1 MLQPLTIYKS
11 SAGSGKTYTL
21 VQEYLKIVLL
31 EPYLYKKVLAITFTN
46 KATEEMKN
54 RIIDALSVLAYET
67 ESTLPAKYWSLY
79 NHLKEHLQEQEQTR
93 EISIKHQAQKVLT
106 NILSDYSNFSVS
118 TIESFFQRIIK
129 AFSRELSLPM
139 GYEIEMERNYV
150 LDQITRA
157 SLLEVGENES
167 LTKLIQRYVS
177 QDMEEGKGWKVER
190 KIKTLGEKIFSE
202 KFQEL
207 SLFGKNSPEQQ
218 VDAVLEVVKE
228 LWKIRKQYE
237 QRVLSIRE
245 KTLELLHTYQLSPQ
259 DFKYKNTSVVASLV
273 KQPDFQKPDKLAPGK
288 RMLTAVDEPE
298 SLYAKNSP
306 RLADIEGL
314 ISGGLHD
321 LIRERIQLHH
331 DQYEGYLSAAEV
343 LKHLY
348 KFGVL
353 SSLQEKLK
361 VYREENRMLMI
372 SDTNLLLR
380 SITGEE
386 GTQVSANTPFI
397 YEKVGTRYQHYLI
410 DEFQDTSDMQWA
422 NLFPLLA
429 ESLATGNKS
438 LLVGDVKQAIYRWR
452 NGNMKLLM
460 EDVAHQLQTTMGQ
473 SPASKQL
480 NNNWRTRQE
489 VVDFN
494 NTFFVLAKQ
503 LLANALEEN
512 DFNIL
517 IETAYE
523 EVVQKAQ
530 KVSSEEAR
538 GYVQYTPVTVEKG
551 EDWKAHALQV
561 CLDTILALEK
571 EGYQKKD
578 ITLLVR
584 RNHEGLLLA
593 QFLQAHNISV
603 YSAESLMIQSNSTVR
618 FLLACLQFLNEPE
631 TDLFKAELSYYHDL
645 THEKEPDFSNI
656 KQSKGEVQEVL
667 LKHAVQLNEKTVYGA
682 LMLLCELF
690 EIPLRSAYV
699 LGILEEAWGFV
710 HQQEGSIA
718 GFLNWWENRKSSA
731 RIAASAHEEA
741 VQIMT
746 IHKAKGLE
754 FPVVVLPFAEWPM
767 GPNKLD
773 ILWIQYLDKAPFDQL
788 NFFPVS
794 AIQRL
799 ENTYFKRMYQEEI
812 IQSYMDNLNLLY
824 VAFTR
829 PKDRLYLI
837 APTAKSSGRPNSV
850 SALLQLIIPNPDL
863 DMLEETGKWTYGE
876 KVAPRQEK
884 SDTPLAFLP
893 LHTHKPFQWEKSAKI
908 KYQTNTYLSTDIRTS
923 RSKISEGEL
932 YHEALSYVK
941 TQEDIPDAV
950 ERMRLSGK
958 VAPEYLENF
967 EKVLRS
973 ICARPEVQSWY
984 EVGWTV
990 KNEADLIDGI
1000 GNLLRPDRVMIQGD
1014 KAVVIDYK
1022 SGKHHARYFKQLES
1036 YKMAIQAMGYV
1047 QVEAFLY
1054 YILSGDLISLD
1065 QQG

>member
-79 NHLKEHLQEQEQTR
+79 NHLKEHLQEQEKTR
-93 EISIKHQAQKVLT
+93 EISIKYQAQKVLT

-118 TIESFFQRIIK
+118 TIESFFQKIIK

-139 GYEIEMERNYV
+139 GYEIEMERNHV

-207 SLFGKNSPEQQ
+207 SLFGENSPEQQ
-218 VDAVLEVVKE
+218 VNAILEVVKE

-237 QRVLSIRE
+237 TLILSIRE
-245 KTLELLHTYQLSPQ
+245 KAMQLLDTYQLSPQ
-259 DFKYKNTSVVASLV
+259 DFKYKNTSVIASLV
-273 KQPDFQKPDKLAPGK
+273 KQPDFQKPDKLVPGK
-288 RMLTAVDEPE
+288 RMLTSVDEPE

-306 RLADIEGL
+306 RIADIEGL
-314 ISGGLHD
+314 IAGGLHD
-321 LIRERIQLHH
+321 LIRERINLHQ

-361 VYREENRMLMI
+361 LYREENRMLMI

-429 ESLATGNKS
+429 ESLSNGHQS

-473 SPASKQL
+473 SPLSKQL
-480 NNNWRTRQE
+480 NKNWRTRQE

-494 NTFFVLAKQ
+494 NSFFALAKQ
-503 LLANALEEN
+503 LLANSLEGN
-512 DFNIL
+512 DFYSL

-523 EVVQKAQ
+523 EVAQKAQ

-538 GYVQYTPVTVEKG
+538 GYVQYTPITVERG
-551 EDWKAHALQV
+551 DDWKEYALQA

-593 QFLQAHNISV
+593 QFLQSHNISI
-603 YSAESLMIQSNSTVR
+603 YSAESLMIQS
-618 FLLACLQFLNEPE
+618 
-631 TDLFKAELSYYHDL
+631 D
-645 THEKEPDFSNI
+645 
-656 KQSKGEVQEVL
+656 
-667 LKHAVQLNEKTVYGA
+667 
-682 LMLLCELF
+682 
-690 EIPLRSAYV
+690 
-699 LGILEEAWGFV
+699 
-710 HQQEGSIA
+710 
-718 GFLNWWENRKSSA
+718 
-731 RIAASAHEEA
+731 
-741 VQIMT
+741 
-746 IHKAKGLE
+746 
-754 FPVVVLPFAEWPM
+754 
-767 GPNKLD
+767 
-773 ILWIQYLDKAPFDQL
+773 
-788 NFFPVS
+788 
-794 AIQRL
+794 
-799 ENTYFKRMYQEEI
+799 
-812 IQSYMDNLNLLY
+812 
-824 VAFTR
+824 
-829 PKDRLYLI
+829 
-837 APTAKSSGRPNSV
+837 
-850 SALLQLIIPNPDL
+850 
-863 DMLEETGKWTYGE
+863 
-876 KVAPRQEK
+876 
-884 SDTPLAFLP
+884 
-893 LHTHKPFQWEKSAKI
+893 
-908 KYQTNTYLSTDIRTS
+908 
-923 RSKISEGEL
+923 
-932 YHEALSYVK
+932 
-941 TQEDIPDAV
+941 
-950 ERMRLSGK
+950 
-958 VAPEYLENF
+958 
-967 EKVLRS
+967 
-973 ICARPEVQSWY
+973 
-984 EVGWTV
+984 
-990 KNEADLIDGI
+990 
-1000 GNLLRPDRVMIQGD
+1000 
-1014 KAVVIDYK
+1014 
-1022 SGKHHARYFKQLES
+1022 
-1036 YKMAIQAMGYV
+1036 
-1047 QVEAFLY
+1047 
-1054 YILSGDLISLD
+1054 
-1065 QQG
+1065 